1 MYLSMVVQK
10 FIWAFNAFTVAKSIE
25 GNLEVENE
33 ALSYKLKIEILLR
46 MIKKMNSRTN
56 SSL

>member
-1 MYLSMVVQK
+1 MVVQK